1 MAGIPMAGKPLEVKG
16 GDGLT
21 SYFEQLAKK
30 IGKGAS
36 VRVGFL
42 EGATYPTSQKKAL
55 RNSYKR
61 RQRNNIQGP
70 IQGAKGGTT
79 VAEVAA
85 ANEFGDPAH
94 KRPPRPFFRNMVAE
108 KSPTWGKSLSNILKL
123 NNLDVDKSMALM
135 GEGIRGQLQE
145 SIRTFTTPGLAEST
159 KKAKGF
165 DKPLID
171 TAHMIQSADYV
182 VIKGTKS

>member
-1 MAGIPMAGKPLEVKG
+1 MAGKPTLEVKG

-21 SYFEQLAKK
+21 SYLADLAKK
-30 IGKGAS
+30 IGKGSS

-42 EGATYPTSQKKAL
+42 EGATYPTSEKEHL
-55 RNSYKR
+55 RKQYAAR
-61 RQRNNIQGP
+61 RDAGNLEP
-70 IQGAKGGTT
+70 IKGSTSKGAVT

-85 ANEFGDPAH
+85 ANEYGDPAH
-94 KRPPRPFFRNMVAE
+94 KRPPRPFFRNMIAA
-108 KSPTWGKSLSNILKL
+108 KSPTWGESLSNILKL
-123 NNLDVDKSMALM
+123 NHLDVDKSMALM

-145 SIRTFTTPGLAEST
+145 SIRTLTTPELAEST

-171 TAHMIQSADYV
+171 TAHMLMSADYEV
-182 VIKGTKS
+182 VKK